1 MNKNLKLT
9 TTAFYY
15 RINDLIN
22 TVTDPA
28 DGLIVVRNTGEVV
41 AKGVE
46 MELAGRW
53 VNRLEGRLSY
63 SLQEARDLDTGRL
76 LSNSPRHLVKLNLT
90 GPLYKD
96 KLFGGLEVQYT
107 SPVLTLSGRKVSGF
121 SVTNFTLLSKNVSKN
136 WEFSASVYNLFNQ
149 KYGNPGGKNTL

>member
-1 MNKNLKLT
+1 MARPSGLPTLRALLRDGGLSQKANPKLKPEKIQTYELLWEQSLNKNLKLT

-28 DGLIVVRNTGEVV
+28 DGLIVVRNTGKVA

-90 GPLYKD
+90 GPSIR
-96 KLFGGLEVQYT
+96 T
-107 SPVLTLSGRKVSGF
+107 SSLAAWRCSTPAPSSLSPAAR
-121 SVTNFTLLSKNVSKN
+121 
-136 WEFSASVYNLFNQ
+136 
-149 KYGNPGGKNTL
+149 